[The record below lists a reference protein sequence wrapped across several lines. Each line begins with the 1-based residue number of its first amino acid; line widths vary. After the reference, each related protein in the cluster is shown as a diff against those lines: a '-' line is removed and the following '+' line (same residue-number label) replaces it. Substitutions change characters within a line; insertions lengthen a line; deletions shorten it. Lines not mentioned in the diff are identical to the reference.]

1 MPSIKKGV
9 YYMNKVY
16 ACLAGEWVCLNDDP
30 DSKISEYGKL
40 PYLWWKE
47 GAPIYSPCNKDKN
60 LNIAFMVLIMFT
72 FITKGMIGEST
83 LCLSKL

>member
-1 MPSIKKGV
+1 
-9 YYMNKVY
+9 MNKVY

-30 DSKISEYGKL
+30 DSKISEYGKS
-40 PYLWWKE
+40 PYLWWEE
-47 GAPIYSPCNKDKN
+47 GLPSILHAIRIKN

>member
-1 MPSIKKGV
+1 MK
-9 YYMNKVY
+9 KVY
-16 ACLAGEWVCLNDDP
+16 ACLAGEWYVLTMTPTAKSANTENHR
-30 DSKISEYGKL
+30 ISGGKRGL
-40 PYLWWKE
+40 PSILH
-47 GAPIYSPCNKDKN
+47 AIRIKN